1 MVAVQTSLTIQ
12 RGTDWDFS
20 FQLQENGPCSEISDL
35 TDWYVVA
42 ALTSSSGVTMTIP
55 SIVRPTPQTVSVRL
69 SSAQTG
75 LFSAQFGALLTIN
88 VQRPDGL
95 HLRLIEARV
104 TIS

>member
-20 FQLQENGPCSEISDL
+20 FQLQENGPCSPISDL
-35 TDWYVVA
+35 TEWYIVA
-42 ALTSSSGVTMTIP
+42 ALTSSTGATMTTP

-69 SSAQTG
+69 TNVQTG

-95 HLRLIEARV
+95 HLRLVEARV